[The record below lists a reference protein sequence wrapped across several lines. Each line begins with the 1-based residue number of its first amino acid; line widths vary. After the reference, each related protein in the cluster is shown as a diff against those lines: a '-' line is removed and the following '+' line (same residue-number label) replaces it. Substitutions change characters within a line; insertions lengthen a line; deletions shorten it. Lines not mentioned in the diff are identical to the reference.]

1 MTTVDTPETI
11 TEQQRYHY
19 KEKEEK
25 SKKYYQDN
33 KKRLKKINLDRFRGL
48 SQKEKK

>member
-1 MTTVDTPETI
+1 MITVDTPETI
-11 TEQQRYHY
+11 TEQQSYHY

-25 SKKYYQDN
+25 SKNQDN
-33 KKRLKKINLDRFRGL
+33 KKRLKKINLDLFRGL